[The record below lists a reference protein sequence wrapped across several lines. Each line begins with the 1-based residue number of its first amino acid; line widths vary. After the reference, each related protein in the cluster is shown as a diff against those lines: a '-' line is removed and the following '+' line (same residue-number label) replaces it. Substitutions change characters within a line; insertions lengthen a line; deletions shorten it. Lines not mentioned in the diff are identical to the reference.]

1 EPQQGYQAQLH
12 SFEDVVALFGER
24 REVLLQAALENHVHL
39 VKFEQGH
46 LEVRVDEGAPRNLVG
61 EMTKYLNQWTGQRWM
76 ISLSREKGAETIG
89 SLKRAAVDAV
99 RADVEA
105 SPVVAAVLLEF

>member
-1 EPQQGYQAQLH
+1 
-12 SFEDVVALFGER
+12 
-24 REVLLQAALENHVHL
+24 
-39 VKFEQGH
+39 
-46 LEVRVDEGAPRNLVG
+46 
-61 EMTKYLNQWTGQRWM
+61 M

-105 SPVVAAVLLEF
+105 SPVVAAVLLEFPGAKILEIKDREPE